1 MIDPYPYEWPLI
13 IPKNVGMYAMRFVP
27 RDNPSDVFTLIVK
40 WDGENWLDEK
50 FGASKLRSI
59 AEHYGPMS
67 QLSKTAEELSEAT
80 SAVMRYSQRPTK
92 LHFKQMAEEFADTL
106 IMIEQLELLF
116 PELAEEIGKCQVLK
130 VDRQLDRIE
139 EEELLKKWRDEE

>member
-1 MIDPYPYEWPLI
+1 MKRTTY
-13 IPKNVGMYAMRFVP
+13 
-27 RDNPSDVFTLIVK
+27 
-40 WDGENWLDEK
+40 
-50 FGASKLRSI
+50 ASKLRSI

-92 LHFKQMAEEFADTL
+92 LHFKQMA
-106 IMIEQLELLF
+106 
-116 PELAEEIGKCQVLK
+116 G
-130 VDRQLDRIE
+130 QLDRIE

>member
-1 MIDPYPYEWPLI
+1 MKRTTY
-13 IPKNVGMYAMRFVP
+13 
-27 RDNPSDVFTLIVK
+27 
-40 WDGENWLDEK
+40 
-50 FGASKLRSI
+50 ASKLRSI

-67 QLSKTAEELSEAT
+67 QLSKT
-80 SAVMRYSQRPTK
+80 
-92 LHFKQMAEEFADTL
+92 AEEFADTL

>member
-1 MIDPYPYEWPLI
+1 MKRTTY
-13 IPKNVGMYAMRFVP
+13 
-27 RDNPSDVFTLIVK
+27 
-40 WDGENWLDEK
+40 
-50 FGASKLRSI
+50 ASKLRNI

-116 PELAEEIGKCQVLK
+116 RELAGEIGKCQVLK

>member
-1 MIDPYPYEWPLI
+1 MKRTTY
-13 IPKNVGMYAMRFVP
+13 
-27 RDNPSDVFTLIVK
+27 
-40 WDGENWLDEK
+40 
-50 FGASKLRSI
+50 ASKLRSI
-59 AEHYGPMS
+59 AEYYGPMS

-92 LHFKQMAEEFADTL
+92 LHFKQMAEE
-106 IMIEQLELLF
+106 
-116 PELAEEIGKCQVLK
+116 IGKCQVLK